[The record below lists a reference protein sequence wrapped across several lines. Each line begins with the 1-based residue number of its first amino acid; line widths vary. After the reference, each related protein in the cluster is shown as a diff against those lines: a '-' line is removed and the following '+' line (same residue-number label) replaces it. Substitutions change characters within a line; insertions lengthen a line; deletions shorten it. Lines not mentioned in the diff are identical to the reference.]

1 MLEATMTT
9 FDERERA
16 FEKKYSMDQ
25 EFKFKAKARR
35 NKLVGEWAAAKL
47 GLSGAAV
54 GNYIKKVVDAD
65 VVGAGDGAYRRL
77 KTDLATLGV
86 TNEELQKVMNE
97 FLQTAARQLEAQS
110 K

>member
-1 MLEATMTT
+1 MTT

-47 GLSGAAV
+47 GLSGPAV
-54 GNYIKKVVDAD
+54 GNYTKEVVDAD
-65 VVGAGDGAYRRL
+65 VVGVGDGAYRKL
-77 KTDLATLGV
+77 KTDLATVGV
-86 TNEELQKVMNE
+86 ATEELQKVMND
-97 FLQTAARQLEAQS
+97 FLLTAVRQLDTQS

>member
-1 MLEATMTT
+1 MTT

-47 GLSGAAV
+47 GLSGPAV
-54 GNYIKKVVDAD
+54 GNYIKEVVDAD
-65 VVGAGDGAYRRL
+65 VVGVGDGAYRKL
-77 KTDLATLGV
+77 KTDLATVGV
-86 TNEELQKVMNE
+86 ATEELQKVMND
-97 FLQTAARQLEAQS
+97 FLLTAVRQLDTQS

>member
-1 MLEATMTT
+1 MTT

-25 EFKFKAKARR
+25 EFRFKAKARR

-47 GLSGAAV
+47 GLSGPAV
-54 GNYIKKVVDAD
+54 GNYIKEVVDAD
-65 VVGAGDGAYRRL
+65 VVGAGEGAYRKL
-77 KTDLATLGV
+77 ATDLATVGV
-86 TNEELQKVMNE
+86 ATEDLQKVMND
-97 FLQTAARQLEAQS
+97 FLETAVRQLEAQS

>member
-1 MLEATMTT
+1 MTT

-47 GLSGAAV
+47 GLSGPAV
-54 GNYIKKVVDAD
+54 DEYIKEVVDAD
-65 VVGAGDGAYRRL
+65 VVGPGDGAFRKL
-77 KTDLATLGV
+77 MTDLAGHGV
-86 TNEELQKVMNE
+86 SSEELEKVMNE
-97 FLQTAARQLEAQS
+97 FLLTAVRRLEAQGD
-110 K
+110 